1 MIEPI
6 SGTLAYNA
14 LKDTYKKVHS
24 LIKGKYDESKH
35 NEAIENGLKNLT
47 ASIEKFIQVK
57 TIYKG
62 NQLVD
67 LNSFYIPTKLLINYS
82 RVKVNQIIDIDNK
95 NVILEGTVGQGKSIL
110 MRYLAYKEATI
121 GNRIPIFFEL
131 RNLGKD
137 TIKQA
142 LIETI
147 SSWIPELN
155 ETDFDKLLKTG
166 NFCILLDGFDEI
178 PQNDINTVI
187 KDIGLLIN
195 QYPST
200 QIIISSRPD
209 FGIQKSN
216 NFHVYKLAPY
226 TIDEQFQLVKKL
238 VENEEDVEILKKS
251 IRESDNEIKD
261 LLRTPLMITLYIMK
275 YNFEFKAPKNQVEF
289 YRDLFPLL
297 ISRHDKTKAGFTRK
311 FSSNLNEAQ
320 LQDCFEAFCFYSANA
335 KKLVFT
341 NAEVLEFLKKS
352 LTKVN
357 LSDNPYNVLEDI
369 CKVVCLL
376 LNEGFDYSFIHK
388 SIQEYYYA
396 SFIAD
401 KPSTVKSDF
410 FKKVKDNYLDS
421 HFLINTIKFL
431 SIMDTYSYY
440 KYYKYPIYKEFVEEF
455 EIKENQNNL
464 ISKAYF
470 IIQNKEK
477 KHWDIYFRS
486 DNNFDNPLYSSFRLL
501 SEFIFQA
508 VIRVANL
515 NDLNGPSPSFS
526 YSVGAYDLEGFNKLD
541 TVFTETQL
549 SEVRLKSIEIGKEIL
564 AEIDEMN
571 KFIESKEKIVFE
583 L

>member
-47 ASIEKFIQVK
+47 TSIEKFIQVK

-67 LNSFYIPTKLLINYS
+67 LNSFYIPTKLLINNS

-137 TIKQA
+137 KIKQA

-155 ETDFDKLLKTG
+155 ETDFDELLKTG

-178 PQNDINTVI
+178 PQNDMNSVI
-187 KDIGLLIN
+187 KDIELLIN

-261 LLRTPLMITLYIMK
+261 LLKTPLMITLYIMK

-410 FKKVKDNYLDS
+410 FKKVKDNYLAS
-421 HFLINTIKFL
+421 QFLINTIKFL

-470 IIQNKEK
+470 IIQNKKK
-477 KHWDIYFRS
+477 KHLDIYFRS
-486 DNNFDNPLYSSFRLL
+486 DNNFDDHLYDSFRLL

-508 VIRVANL
+508 VMRVANL
-515 NDLNGPSPSFS
+515 NDLSDPSQSFS

-541 TVFTETQL
+541 TVFTEAQL